1 MYSAKVEC
9 RVKCHVFKLFHCF
22 ILRIYRYNP
31 FFGIPKDYTEGK
43 TERTAEIKNSLHTK
57 KIG

>member
-1 MYSAKVEC
+1 MYSAEVEC

-22 ILRIYRYNP
+22 IYRYNP
-31 FFGIPKDYTEGK
+31 FFGIPKDCTEGK
-43 TERTAEIKNSLHTK
+43 TERTAEIKNSLHVK